1 MKSIKKTN
9 DVGVAQATTPDTPKC
24 VQDIS
29 IPSRKEMVEIMQ
41 KRGYTLAFESPNK
54 LTMDFVLL
62 KGNDTAHSWKVT
74 IWADRNMFMF
84 ATAINPGVVKMST
97 DFFTGVD
104 DDKLFGEIEQYVKD
118 VLAKIYK

>member
-1 MKSIKKTN
+1 MKQIKKTN
-9 DVGVAQATTPDTPKC
+9 DIGVVQATNAPKC

-29 IPSRKEMVEIMQ
+29 IPSRKEMVEIMK

-54 LTMDFVLL
+54 LTLEFVLL
-62 KGNDTAHSWKVT
+62 KGHDTAHSWKVT
-74 IWADRNMFMF
+74 VWADRNMFMF
-84 ATAINPGVVKMST
+84 VTAINPGVVKMST

-118 VLAKIYK
+118 VLAKIYN

>member
-1 MKSIKKTN
+1 MKQIKKTN
-9 DVGVAQATTPDTPKC
+9 DIGVVPPQSSTPC
-24 VQDIS
+24 VKDIS

-74 IWADRNMFMF
+74 VWADRNMFMF
-84 ATAINPGVVKMST
+84 VTAINPGVVKMST